1 MPLNTVPMKFLFVY
15 ALLCGLLVG
24 KATQATQQML
34 DPSDLCETAAQVA
47 SEREGVPISVLT
59 AISLNESG
67 RKRGKSFR
75 AWPWTVNMEG
85 AGHWFDSPEQGL
97 AYAQKEFD
105 RGARSFDI
113 GCFQINYRWHGQHFT
128 SIEQMFD
135 PLANALYAAR
145 FLRQLY
151 AEQGSWEA
159 AAGAYHSRNP
169 QFAEGYAA
177 RFSRFRGEFL
187 NRNGEDIPEIP
198 DLQIAELSNAGF
210 AQDPFDQPAPQP
222 NHFPLLQ
229 AGAGAGFGSLVP
241 ISNGQAMALFGAPAQ
256 PSGDSP

>member
-1 MPLNTVPMKFLFVY
+1 MKILFFY
-15 ALLCGLLVG
+15 ILLCGLSVSRM
-24 KATQATQQML
+24 AEATQQVV
-34 DPSDLCETAAQVA
+34 DPSDLCETAAQIA

-67 RKRGKSFR
+67 RKRGNSFR

-85 AGHWFDSPEQGL
+85 AGHWFDNPEEGL

-113 GCFQINYRWHGQHFT
+113 GCFQINYRWHNQHFT

-145 FLRQLY
+145 FLRLLY

-177 RFSRFRGEFL
+177 RFSQFRGAFL
-187 NRNGEDIPEIP
+187 NKNGESLPKIP
-198 DLQIAELSNAGF
+198 DLQLAQLTDAGV
-210 AQDPFDQPAPQP
+210 AQDPFGQPVPQP
-222 NHFPLLQ
+222 NNFPLLQ
-229 AGAGAGFGSLVP
+229 PGAGAGFGSLVP
-241 ISNGQAMALFGAPAQ
+241 ISNGQAVGLFGAPAQ
-256 PSGDSP
+256 LSGGSP